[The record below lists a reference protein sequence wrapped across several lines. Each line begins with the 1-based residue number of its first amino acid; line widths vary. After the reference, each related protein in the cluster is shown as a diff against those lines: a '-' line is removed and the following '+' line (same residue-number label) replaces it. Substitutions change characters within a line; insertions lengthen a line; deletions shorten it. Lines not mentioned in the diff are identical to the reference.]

1 MSDFEARSITPAL
14 SNQEASLSEEAF
26 GWFTRLRSAQCSAE
40 ERQAFEAWRLQS
52 PAHALAFDEAC
63 ALWDD
68 PALRGA
74 ASEAARV
81 YGQGVWPETTQARTP
96 RRWWRIVLAAS
107 VAGLVI
113 AAGVQLEIP
122 LRLASDYRT
131 PTGTRQIVH
140 LPDQSIVTLNAQSAI
155 AVIFDGTVRRVNLLK
170 GEALFQVAPDKA
182 KAFVV
187 ESRGT
192 TTRAVGTAFLVRE
205 EPGGSRVAVTEG
217 VVELTPVRPG
227 WAPIQ
232 LTAGQQV
239 ALGPHGPGLVHD
251 VDSKQ
256 ATAWLRGR
264 LVVDNERLADVVA
277 ELRRYYPGTIQVWSR
292 AVGEIRVSG
301 SYSLDD
307 PAGVLASLVR
317 TLPVRMVR
325 FTDHAVIL
333 F

>member
-1 MSDFEARSITPAL
+1 MSDFEDRSIIRAV
-14 SNQEASLSEEAF
+14 SDQEASLSEEAF
-26 GWFTRLRSAQCSAE
+26 GWFTRLRSEQCSAE
-40 ERQAFEAWRLQS
+40 ERQAFEAWRRRS

-68 PALRGA
+68 PALQGA

-81 YGQGVWPETTQARTP
+81 SGQGAWPETTHARAP
-96 RRWWRIVLAAS
+96 RRRWRIALAAS
-107 VAGLVI
+107 VAGLLI
-113 AAGVQLEIP
+113 AAGAQLEIP

-140 LPDQSIVTLNAQSAI
+140 LPDHSTVTLNAQSAI
-155 AVIFDGTVRRVNLLK
+155 AVTFDGAVRRVNLLK

-187 ESRGT
+187 ESRET

-205 EPGGSRVAVTEG
+205 EPDGSRVVVTEG
-217 VVELTPVRPG
+217 VVELAPVRPG

-232 LTAGQQV
+232 LAAGQQA
-239 ALGPHGPGLVHD
+239 ALGPHGPGLVRD
-251 VDSKQ
+251 VDLKQ
-256 ATAWLRGR
+256 ATAWVRGR
-264 LVVDNERLADVVA
+264 LVADNERLADVVA
-277 ELRRYYPGTIQVWSR
+277 ELRRYYPGTIHVWSR
-292 AVGEIRVSG
+292 AAGEIRVSG

-325 FTDHAVIL
+325 VTDRAVIL